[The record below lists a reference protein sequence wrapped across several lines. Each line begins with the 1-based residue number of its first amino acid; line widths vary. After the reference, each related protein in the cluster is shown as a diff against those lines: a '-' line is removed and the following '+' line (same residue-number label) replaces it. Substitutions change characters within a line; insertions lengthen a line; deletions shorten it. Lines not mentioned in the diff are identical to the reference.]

1 MFNVFFCKQK
11 TAYEVRISDWSS
23 DVCSP
28 DLYNDGVTLDSV
40 IDWMTE
46 ARYPLEHEPDYA
58 RATSTEPTGGSACL
72 QSTPQ
77 IARSQ
82 GIDSSAFV
90 AAVSRLPMQHVPH
103 IGGALVDKYL
113 QGLQLL
119 GFIQQPENS
128 SVTAKMWTIGRAHV

>member
-1 MFNVFFCKQK
+1 MYL
-11 TAYEVRISDWSS
+11 ASS
-23 DVCSP
+23 IAPHGSYRPELYDGLLSVQTFAV
-28 DLYNDGVTLDSV
+28 LNHHYNDGVTLDSF

-46 ARYPLEHEPDYA
+46 ARYPMEHEPDYA
-58 RATSTEPTGGSACL
+58 RATATEPTGGSACL

-103 IGGALVDKYL
+103 IDGAYIDTVL
-113 QGLQLL
+113 QDLKQLGLL
-119 GFIQQPENS
+119 
-128 SVTAKMWTIGRAHV
+128 

>member
-1 MFNVFFCKQK
+1 
-11 TAYEVRISDWSS
+11 
-23 DVCSP
+23 
-28 DLYNDGVTLDSV
+28 
-40 IDWMTE
+40 MTE
-46 ARYPLEHEPDYA
+46 ARYPMEHEPDYA

-103 IGGALVDKYL
+103 IDGALVDKYL

-119 GFIQQPENS
+119 GFIQQRSEERRGGKEGVS
-128 SVTAKMWTIGRAHV
+128 KCRSRWLTDH

>member
-1 MFNVFFCKQK
+1 M
-11 TAYEVRISDWSS
+11 AYDVRISDLSP
-23 DVCSP
+23 DVCSA
-28 DLYNDGVTLDSV
+28 DLDSF

-46 ARYPLEHEPDYA
+46 ARYPMEHEPDYA

-103 IGGALVDKYL
+103 IDGALVDKYL

-128 SVTAKMWTIGRAHV
+128 SVTAKMWRFNQPRINASSVLRPLFP